1 MNKVA
6 HILDIYSTALEKL
19 AAKIQHGSPAAG
31 KEVHLEMM
39 RHLSRKTQNPEY
51 GQAARTAHE
60 DVLKTRSGASGIS
73 PNAPKPSMPVR
84 AQAKAHIAEERAAAV
99 QRARAARGALA
110 TPITPHAAP
119 AASSAA
125 THAAPAAS
133 SAATHAAPA
142 VSHAAPAVAKPSM
155 LSHLKNPK
163 LLAGAAIGTAG
174 LAAGAYGVKKYLNT
188 YKKPDQG

>member
-6 HILDIYSTALEKL
+6 HILGIYSIALEKL

-125 THAAPAAS
+125 THAAPA
-133 SAATHAAPA
+133 